1 MKKSKKKT
9 IILIG
14 VILTFVS
21 LFIGAMTQEGDTAD
35 TIYML
40 GFYAGIIIIIVGC
53 CTKSQKKLN
62 LMLEKE
68 NQKVKMAEDGWI
80 EKNKNLLINEKQKKI
95 LLNQEELDFS
105 SILDAELI
113 SDGTTIAKTDF
124 TSMTVKSF
132 VFGAVG
138 GITAKKQNVGYCTDL
153 RIKITTKNLSDPVK
167 YLTFI
172 YGFKINKNSIIYK
185 NKLDEANNCLS
196 IFQIIINQNNNN
208 K

>member
-1 MKKSKKKT
+1 MKKSKKKM
-9 IILIG
+9 IILTG

-21 LFIGAMTQEGDTAD
+21 LIIGAITQKGDTAD

-40 GFYAGIIIIIVGC
+40 GFYAGIIVIIVGC
-53 CTKSQKKLN
+53 FTKSQKKLN
-62 LMLEKE
+62 LKIEQE
-68 NQKVKMAEDGWI
+68 NNKRKMVEDGWI
-80 EKNKNLLINEKQKKI
+80 EKNKNLLVNENIKKI
-95 LLNQEELDFS
+95 MLNQEELNFTD
-105 SILDAELI
+105 ILDAELI

-124 TSMTVKSF
+124 TSMAVRSF

-138 GITAKKQNVGYCTDL
+138 GITAKKNNIGYCNDL